1 MSKNEINFKLTR
13 NESLVLF
20 EFLRRIDEQDDL
32 NIFVDQAE
40 ERILWDIESKL
51 EENLDEIFNKDYL
64 NIIQKAREDVR
75 DKE

>member
-1 MSKNEINFKLTR
+1 MSKNEINIKLTR

-20 EFLRRIDEQDDL
+20 EFLRRIDEQEDL

-40 ERILWDIESKL
+40 ERVLWDIESKL
-51 EENLDEIFNKDYL
+51 EENLDEIFKKDYRY
-64 NIIQKAREDVR
+64 IIQKAREDVR

>member
-1 MSKNEINFKLTR
+1 MSKNEINIKLTR

-20 EFLRRIDEQDDL
+20 EFLRRIDEQEDL

-40 ERILWDIESKL
+40 ERVLWNIESKL
-51 EENLDEIFNKDYL
+51 EENLNEIFKKDYL
-64 NIIQKAREDVR
+64 DIIQKAREDVR